1 MRVAVAQPASTDDVA
16 ANLAAIDRMTAEA
29 AGSGAELVLFPEY
42 ATYEKKRLDETFARA
57 AQPLD
62 GSVGT
67 RLASIARSQGI
78 ALVAGVVEA
87 SPDPARP
94 YNTLAAFSADGSL
107 AAAYRKIHL
116 FDAQGQR
123 ESDFISPAPVADP
136 VTFEASGVTFGLLTC
151 YDLRFPELAGA
162 LADAGAEVLA
172 LGASW
177 VPGELKT
184 EQWRTLAAA
193 RAIDNAV
200 FLAGACQAP
209 PVSIGNSLVV
219 DPQGGVLGQLET
231 APGLLVADLDPARID
246 RARRE
251 FPIAGQRRV
260 GAGLGGDPVSRSAAQ
275 PSPA

>member
-16 ANLAAIDRMTAEA
+16 ANLAAIAQLTAEA
-29 AGSGAELVLFPEY
+29 AEASAELVLFPEY
-42 ATYEKKRLDETFARA
+42 ATYEKKRLDESFARA

-62 GSVGT
+62 GSVCT
-67 RLASIARSQGI
+67 KLASIAHRHGVT
-78 ALVAGVVEA
+78 LVAGVVEA
-87 SPDPARP
+87 SPDPLRP
-94 YNTLAAFSADGSL
+94 YNTLAAFSPDGTL

-123 ESDFISPAPVADP
+123 ESDFISPAPNAEP
-136 VTFEASGVTFGLLTC
+136 VTFRAGGTVVGLMTC
-151 YDLRFPELAGA
+151 YDLRFPELAAA
-162 LADAGAEVLA
+162 LCGAGAEVLA

-200 FLAGACQAP
+200 FVAGACQAP

-219 DPQGGVLGQLET
+219 DPQGAVLAQLGSV
-231 APGLLVADLDPARID
+231 PGLVVADLDLDRIGST
-246 RARRE
+246 RRE
-251 FPIAGQRRV
+251 FPLAGQRRLA
-260 GAGLGGDPVSRSAAQ
+260 AGG
-275 PSPA
+275 

>member
-16 ANLAAIDRMTAEA
+16 ANLATIAQMTAEA
-29 AGSGAELVLFPEY
+29 AGSGAELALFPEY

-62 GSVGT
+62 GSVCT
-67 RLASIARSQGI
+67 KLASIARSHGI
-78 ALVAGVVEA
+78 TVVAGVVEA
-87 SPDPARP
+87 SPDPTRP
-94 YNTLAAFSADGSL
+94 YNTLAAFSPDGSL

-123 ESDFISPAPVADP
+123 ESDFISPAPIAEP
-136 VTFEASGVTFGLLTC
+136 VTFEASGITFGLLTC
-151 YDLRFPELAGA
+151 YDLRFPELSQA

-200 FLAGACQAP
+200 FVAGACQAP
-209 PVSIGNSLVV
+209 PISIGNSLIV
-219 DPQGGVLGQLET
+219 DPKGAVLGQLGE
-231 APGLLVADLDPARID
+231 APGLVVADLDLACIRVT
-246 RARRE
+246 RRE
-251 FPIAGQRRV
+251 FPVAGQRRV
-260 GAGLGGDPVSRSAAQ
+260 AERD
-275 PSPA
+275 